1 MVRSA
6 DPVLSASMT
15 HIPAMVLLLV
25 WVRSVAPV
33 LSLYL
38 TRSCWQAL
46 LPDMTHSI
54 NGKTIS
60 GLGSFRSYGSLR
72 CVDSFC
78 LHGSLNLADSF
89 CIYGSLTMT
98 DSFTM
103 RGSLGRYDSF
113 A

>member
-1 MVRSA
+1 MTHL
-6 DPVLSASMT
+6 PILVLST
-15 HIPAMVLLLV
+15 TR
-25 WVRSVAPV
+25 VRSVALV

-54 NGKTIS
+54 NDKTIS
-60 GLGSFRSYGSLR
+60 GLGSFWCIGSLSH
-72 CVDSFC
+72 VDSFAC
-78 LHGSLNLADSF
+78 LGSLGNIDSL

>member
-1 MVRSA
+1 MTHLA
-6 DPVLSASMT
+6 ILVLST
-15 HIPAMVLLLV
+15 TR
-25 WVRSVAPV
+25 VRSVALV

-54 NGKTIS
+54 NDKTIS
-60 GLGSFRSYGSLR
+60 GLGSFRTYGSLR
-72 CVDSFC
+72 CVDSF
-78 LHGSLNLADSF
+78 LWDGPLLIN
-89 CIYGSLTMT
+89 

>member
-6 DPVLSASMT
+6 DPVLFASMT
-15 HIPAMVLLLV
+15 HFPAMVLLLV

-38 TRSCWQAL
+38 TRSCWQVL

-54 NGKTIS
+54 NDKTIS
-60 GLGSFRSYGSLR
+60 GLGSFWWIGSLALL
-72 CVDSFC
+72 DSF
-78 LHGSLNLADSF
+78 LWDGPLLID
-89 CIYGSLTMT
+89 